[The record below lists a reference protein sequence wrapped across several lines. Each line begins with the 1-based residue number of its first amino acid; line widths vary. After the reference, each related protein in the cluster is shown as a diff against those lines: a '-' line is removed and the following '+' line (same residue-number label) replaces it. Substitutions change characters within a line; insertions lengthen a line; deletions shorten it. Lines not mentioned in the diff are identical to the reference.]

1 MRILMLGDIV
11 GRPGR
16 MALEELLPRVR
27 EEHRPDLVV
36 ANAENAAAGFGL
48 TASVGREILD
58 DFRSYLPKFW
68 LVKPKAA
75 DLESLIDSLRRAA

>member
-1 MRILMLGDIV
+1 MEAHLHHLRCL
-11 GRPGR
+11 
-16 MALEELLPRVR
+16 LEEHAR
-27 EEHRPDLVV
+27 ETGS
-36 ANAENAAAGFGL
+36 AW
-48 TASVGREILD
+48 GREILD

>member
-1 MRILMLGDIV
+1 MAIYPPSPLWGHDQNNKLTLRVTYYVIR
-11 GRPGR
+11 GRPLNFKGN
-16 MALEELLPRVR
+16 LLFSP
-27 EEHRPDLVV
+27 
-36 ANAENAAAGFGL
+36 
-48 TASVGREILD
+48 D